1 MYMMPVSLN
10 AIHTEKDNTIFANF
24 CQALYNIAMQV
35 KFEVANIPI
44 VGLENAHVYF
54 ERMRLAGLPA
64 FAIRQAAP
72 ESFTAFGKLRI
83 QAATGG
89 YSSSRRSPINFGGRA
104 SNEDIHAICDIGLH
118 NDRVPSSSLAS
129 IVSLHHTTAGRVR
142 ATLFEVTTD
151 YAAVMSKYNSS
162 RLPTEAHEN
171 YSNGVVDDSVLVPI
185 GHQAILNSGD
195 VLAFR
200 LEGRQPLAHDFK
212 SRLPRNSN
220 VIDLTLAK

>member
-1 MYMMPVSLN
+1 MMLVSLN
-10 AIHTEKDNTIFANF
+10 IIHTKGDNTRFANT
-24 CQALYNIAMQV
+24 CQALYNIAVQIN
-35 KFEVANIPI
+35 FEVADIPI

-54 ERMRLAGLPA
+54 ERMRYAGLPA

-72 ESFTAFGKLRI
+72 DSFTAFGELRL
-83 QAATGG
+83 QAAIGEYG
-89 YSSSRRSPINFGGRA
+89 SNRRRPINFGGRA
-104 SNEDIHAICDIGLH
+104 SNEDIHTICDNGLH
-118 NDRVPSSSLAS
+118 IDRVPSSSLAS

-162 RLPTEAHEN
+162 RLPAEAHEN
-171 YSNGVVDDSVLVPI
+171 YSNGVVDDSVLDPI
-185 GHQAILNSGD
+185 GYQALLNSGD

-212 SRLPRNSN
+212 STSLPRNSN